1 MKNASSEY
9 DYSLVKQKTEKR
21 QVSSDKFRLD
31 VAIVLTALLAAA
43 VACLMVKTL
52 FVRIELTEQNDINV
66 ELESQ
71 LSTLDEENRRL
82 KIEYESHI
90 DLAELEK
97 EAENELG
104 MQKPDGSQIR
114 KIDTDTKDKVLI
126 FTEEK
131 EGNN

>member
-9 DYSLVKQKTEKR
+9 DYSSVKQKTQKR
-21 QVSSDKFRLD
+21 QVSSYKFRLS
-31 VAIVLTALLAAA
+31 VSIVLTALLAAA
-43 VACLMVKTL
+43 VACLMIKTL
-52 FVRIELTEQNDINV
+52 FVRIELTKQNDINV
-66 ELESQ
+66 ELEAQ
-71 LSTLDEENRRL
+71 LSMLEEEKRRL
-82 KIEYESHI
+82 MIEYESHI

-126 FTEEK
+126 IAK
-131 EGNN
+131 G